1 MRVKRRGN
9 PAVDASEVRMPARV
23 AKEGGGTPPPYVQGF
38 LGKVHPPRVSRD
50 LSRGRQTS
58 AMDDWLIFQYHLDR
72 DPAQSRALREPLRGL
87 PTNLVVGQR
96 WGDA

>member
-9 PAVDASEVRMPARV
+9 PAVDAPEVRMPARV

-50 LSRGRQTS
+50 LSRGRQT
-58 AMDDWLIFQYHLDR
+58 
-72 DPAQSRALREPLRGL
+72 
-87 PTNLVVGQR
+87 
-96 WGDA
+96 